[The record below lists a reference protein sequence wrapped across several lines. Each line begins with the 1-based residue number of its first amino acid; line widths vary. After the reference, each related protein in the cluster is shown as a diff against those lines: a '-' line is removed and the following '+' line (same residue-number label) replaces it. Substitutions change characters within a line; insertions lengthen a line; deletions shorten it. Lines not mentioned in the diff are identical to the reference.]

1 MMEMKGK
8 EKRGKEKKGKERKRY
23 VIFLFV
29 FSKMKG
35 IEKKRK
41 ERERKQRTFFP
52 QLSVQ
57 MWEESFGRKLILIF
71 LPFPFLSFVKIF
83 REHDS
88 FFYFPSPSFPFLSF
102 PS

>member
-29 FSKMKG
+29 FSKMEG

-41 ERERKQRTFFP
+41 ERERKEMTFFP

-57 MWEESFGRKLILIF
+57 MWEESFGIKLILIF
-71 LPFPFLSFVKIF
+71 LLFPFLSILQFF
-83 REHDS
+83 REHE
-88 FFYFPSPSFPFLSF
+88 FFNFPLISLPFL
-102 PS
+102 P